1 VTFIRRRID
10 LSFILGQGVFGESG
24 QDTVKITGQR
34 VYCTVMS
41 NLGPRQGTATIRV
54 YGLTRSLLNQLSSL
68 SRVTEAQRKNRVI
81 IEAGDDKAGMSVVFD
96 GQIMLSQIDMASFP
110 DVALSV
116 EALGGALEM
125 LKVMEPISYPVSAD
139 AAVILSDL
147 AYKMG
152 MDFENGGVTG
162 PVRVMLATPYYPGA
176 LMEQAEACARD
187 ANITMVIT
195 HGERG
200 RSLMVITPKGVPRG
214 GLIPL
219 VSPETGLVGYPSY
232 ASGLSGLSVKC
243 VFNPQLRMG
252 GLVKVSS
259 DLQVANGQ
267 WTVFNI
273 AHELESEVPGG
284 QWFTHF
290 DGQVYGD

>member
-1 VTFIRRRID
+1 MTFIRRKIE
-10 LSFILGQGVFGESG
+10 LTFILGLGVFGESG
-24 QDTVKITGQR
+24 EDTVVVSGQR
-34 VYCTVMS
+34 VYCTVLS
-41 NLGPRQGTATIRV
+41 NLGPRQGTANLRV

-68 SRVTEAQRKNRVI
+68 NKVAQVQRKNRI
-81 IEAGDDKAGMSVVFD
+81 IIKAGDDKAGLSVVFD
-96 GQIMLSQIDMASFP
+96 GQIMLSQIDMAAYP
-110 DVALSV
+110 NVALVV
-116 EALGGALEM
+116 EAIGGALER

-152 MDFENGGVTG
+152 MDFENGGVS
-162 PVRVMLATPYYPGA
+162 VQLATPYYAGS

-187 ANITMVIT
+187 ANIDMFTT
-195 HGERG
+195 TGSEG
-200 RSLMVITPKGVPRG
+200 RTLMVITPKGVARG

-219 VSPETGLVGYPSY
+219 ISPETGLVGYPSY
-232 ASGLSGLSVKC
+232 SSSLSGLSVKC
-243 VFNPQLRMG
+243 VFNPQLRMQ
-252 GLVKVSS
+252 GLVQVSS

-267 WTVFNI
+267 WRIFNI

-290 DGQVYGD
+290 DGQAYGS